1 MTRARLAAAPRGP
14 AARGYT
20 AVLGSTVLTLSAT
33 FSASFSAI
41 FSLTMSA
48 SEVTAGPLIM
58 QPYAEPLFFDR
69 RLELHPTASLGS
81 GYDSNLDG
89 HGTGDA
95 FVHGT
100 LGGDAHW
107 YATPDLVAHLNLEA
121 GRWTYVKTPNR
132 DTDDLLADLE
142 VFYVGPE
149 WDVTSGAGGARGRV
163 AEPITGEQVLRS
175 RVGTDLGGERREPG
189 LYLKAGIFAERI
201 EYHEDTLLFSAT
213 QANKSRWGGALR
225 SGWRL
230 IDYTRIYLFSR
241 GSWSSYDDEGRFRN
255 GVLAAYGAGCG
266 FALTPSVAATAE
278 LGLATGHYSAPTFA
292 DPAYDDRFV
301 KSPLVDLGLRWD
313 WEPGSQLTLG
323 ADCGLA
329 DGRTANAV
337 RRYGLG
343 LLGEVRLREQVRAF
357 GEADWHREQD
367 SGAAANAELPVRDIT
382 TATAGVRGTLIPGVG
397 LQVSTGWARTVDN
410 VGAGYDRV
418 LIEATIG
425 LAF

>member
-1 MTRARLAAAPRGP
+1 MIRFQLAAATRGA
-14 AARGYT
+14 AARVST
-20 AVLGSTVLTLSAT
+20 AVLGSTALTISATLSA
-33 FSASFSAI
+33 I
-41 FSLTMSA
+41 
-48 SEVTAGPLIM
+48 EVPAGPLIM

-89 HGTGDA
+89 QGTGDA

-121 GRWTYVKTPNR
+121 GRRAYVQTPDR
-132 DTDDLLADLE
+132 DTDDLQADLE
-142 VFYVGPE
+142 VRYVGPV
-149 WDVTSGAGGARGRV
+149 WDVTSGAAGARGRV

-189 LYLKAGIFAERI
+189 LYLKAGIFAERTD
-201 EYHEDTLLFSAT
+201 YHEDTLLFSAA
-213 QANKSRWGGALR
+213 QADQSRWGGALR
-225 SGWRL
+225 GGWRL

-241 GSWSSYDDEGRFRN
+241 GSWSRYDDEGRFRN
-255 GVLAAYGAGCG
+255 GVIVASGAGCG

-278 LGLATGHYSAPTFA
+278 LGVAIGRYSAPAFA
-292 DPAYDDRFV
+292 DPAYDDQFV
-301 KSPLVDLGLRWD
+301 QSPVVDLGLRWD

-343 LLGEVRLREQVRAF
+343 LLGEVRLRERVRAF
-357 GEADWHREQD
+357 GEADWHREED
-367 SGAAANAELPVRDIT
+367 SGAAANAEVPVRDIT
-382 TATAGVRGTLIPGVG
+382 TATVGVRGTLLPGVG

-410 VGAGYDRV
+410 VGAGYDRM
-418 LIEATIG
+418 LIEGTIG